1 MKIFFTIAGTRHHYG
16 QDFFEK
22 DMRVRLEKEPDNEH
36 DREAIKVMLEG
47 LGLVGYVANS
57 PWTVAG
63 ESWSAGRVYDK
74 IGDTAEGTVLYVL
87 EKGVLCYLDADVH
100 LRDPEPYPEP
110 EDTEDPDD
118 QENLKG
124 PDDPEGL

>member
-22 DMRVRLEKEPDNEH
+22 DMKVRLEKEPDNEH

-63 ESWSAGRVYDK
+63 ESWSAGRIYDR

-100 LRDPEPYPEP
+100 LRNPEP
-110 EDTEDPDD
+110 EDTEGPDD
-118 QENLKG
+118 QEDLKDPDDLKG
-124 PDDPEGL
+124 M

>member
-36 DREAIKVMLEG
+36 DREAIKVLLEG

-63 ESWSAGRVYDK
+63 ESWSAGRIYDR

-100 LRDPEPYPEP
+100 LRDPYPEP

>member
-22 DMRVRLEKEPDNEH
+22 DMKVRLEKEPDNEH
-36 DREAIKVMLEG
+36 DREAIKVLLEG

-63 ESWSAGRVYDK
+63 ESWSAGRIYDK
-74 IGDTAEGTVLYVL
+74 IGDTASGTILYKL
-87 EKGVLCYLDADVH
+87 PKCVLCTLDE
-100 LRDPEPYPEP
+100 EPQASIV
-110 EDTEDPDD
+110 TEN
-118 QENLKG
+118 E
-124 PDDPEGL
+124 E